1 MKKIY
6 FFLSVLLMSFTKLCT
21 AQCPSGSQSIS
32 GDNLNIGAG
41 NYCLTSGTYSG
52 NISSISSNAV
62 IYISSG
68 ANFKPQNINGGLSGT
83 FYIYGESTM
92 PNVSLKSGF
101 KLTNYGKV
109 NFSNGVTMD
118 GSTVRIT
125 NSGELTFNNGLNFN
139 GSDLKVENKTGGVL
153 RVNSNLPIGNTSS
166 LDNSGTVY
174 IQGDLNLNF
183 SSSAFYNRSG
193 AVARVQTNFNPK
205 GSVLNDGLMVVNGLT
220 NVNSTTSVVNNC
232 RFVSVLGLTNDA
244 TSTFTNNGLVWCPG
258 GKIQNNSGA
267 SFELGTRSVMRG
279 GDFGNDGKVTGAGK
293 MHFTG
298 STTQQGNVFA
308 GTSAASPIT
317 FYDASQTG
325 TQMFDIQ
332 NKPFTNTIRVN
343 FTPADTTTFDCS
355 GLVLPV
361 QLVGFD
367 AQAVQ
372 NKSVL
377 ITWQSS
383 TEINLKKFVVER
395 SSTTSSNT
403 WETVGSL
410 NAAGNS
416 ATLRN
421 YQITDSKPLSGT
433 SYYRLRSAD
442 MDGKETVSAIRQVN
456 IDGKAGSIQV
466 YPTLVQKGSIVKVV
480 TAEQVRY
487 QLLDISGK
495 VLKSGSFVSGANV
508 LPLNIN
514 TGNYIIETVNG
525 NNVRQYS
532 KIIVQ

>member
-1 MKKIY
+1 MKNFY
-6 FFLSVLLMSFTKLCT
+6 FFLTILLMSFTQLCN
-21 AQCPSGSQSIS
+21 AQCPAGSQSIS
-32 GDNLNIGAG
+32 GDNLNIGSG
-41 NYCLTSGTYSG
+41 NYCLTSGTYTG

-62 IYISSG
+62 VYILNG
-68 ANFKPQNINGGLSGT
+68 ASFKPQNINGGLSGT
-83 FYIYGESTM
+83 FYVYGECTI

-101 KLTNYGKV
+101 KLTNSGKI

-118 GSTVRIT
+118 GSNVQLT
-125 NSGELTFNNGLNFN
+125 NSGELTFNSNLNFN
-139 GSDLKVENKTGGVL
+139 GSDLKVENKTGGIL
-153 RVNSNLPIGNTSS
+153 RVNSNLPIGSTSTV
-166 LDNSGTVY
+166 DNSGTLY
-174 IQGDLNLNF
+174 IQGDLNLNA
-183 SSSAFYNRSG
+183 SSSAFYNRGG

-205 GSVLNDGLMVVNGLT
+205 GNVLNDGLMVVSGQT
-220 NVNSTTSVVNNC
+220 NVNTTTSVVNNC
-232 RFVSVLGLTNDA
+232 RFVSVLGMNNDA
-244 TSTFTNNGLVWCPG
+244 TSTFINNGLVWCPN
-258 GKIQNNSGA
+258 GKIQNNSSA

-279 GDFGNDGKVTGAGK
+279 GDFGNDGRVTGAGK

-298 STTQQGNVFA
+298 NTTQQGNVFA
-308 GTSAASPIT
+308 GTSSSSPIT

-325 TQMFDIQ
+325 TQMFDVQ
-332 NKPFTNTIRVN
+332 NKPYTNTVRVN
-343 FTPADTTTFDCS
+343 FTPADTTNFDCS
-355 GLVLPV
+355 GLILPV
-361 QLVGFD
+361 QLTGFD

-372 NKSVL
+372 NKTVL

-383 TEINLKKFVVER
+383 LEINLKKFVVER
-395 SSTTSSNT
+395 SSTAGSTG

-416 ATLRN
+416 ATTRS
-421 YQITDSKPLSGT
+421 YQIIDTKPLSGT

-442 MDGKETVSAIRQVN
+442 VDGKETVSTIRQVN